1 MAHDSIGSVELA
13 ARFSARASLFARYG
27 PSTGPRL
34 ALASSCE
41 RIRYATPFLPTE
53 AFHGVG
59 TMPLHSWLSIVGA
72 APQTGRFLQKRQFLR
87 CQTARRAV
95 DTQKGLR
102 TILGGVRQ
110 PVRDDAIA
118 SFRLGTLRPS
128 RPPKAPLSG
137 LLHSFLGGVGTEI
150 QGPVKT
156 EYRRKQQTVCRS
168 WTRLKPTEFLRDIRR
183 KKRLGRKRLRGEV
196 VARTGIEPVFQP

>member
-59 TMPLHSWLSIVGA
+59 TMQLHSWLSIVGA

-137 LLHSFLGGVGTEI
+137 LLHSFLGGVGTGNPRTGEN
-150 QGPVKT
+150 QAPTKT
-156 EYRRKQQTVCRS
+156 ANGLPELDPPETDRISAGYPS
-168 WTRLKPTEFLRDIRR
+168 EKPTWKEEIE
-183 KKRLGRKRLRGEV
+183 GRGGS
-196 VARTGIEPVFQP
+196 AHGN